1 MVRRGVMPRRREASC
16 CRVEVMNGG
25 DGLRCFSPRLTL
37 AILNGSADTAAL
49 EQDLADALGLKVA
62 LSDKGGKGE
71 LILSYRSLEQLDDLC
86 RRLMRA

>member
-37 AILNGSADTAAL
+37 AIWNGSADTAAM
-49 EQDLADALGLKVA
+49 
-62 LSDKGGKGE
+62 
-71 LILSYRSLEQLDDLC
+71 ILSAVVSSGTSIFLS
-86 RRLMRA
+86 AVP